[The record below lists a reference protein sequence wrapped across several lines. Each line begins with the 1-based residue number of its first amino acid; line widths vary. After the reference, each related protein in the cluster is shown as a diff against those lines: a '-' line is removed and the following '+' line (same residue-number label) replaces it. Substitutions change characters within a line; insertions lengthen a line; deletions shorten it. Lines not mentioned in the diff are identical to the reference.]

1 MHMLRIGRLKCSERK
16 IVTPCQNRVQIEKN
30 MEVKTNNTKQII
42 QYCTK
47 AQKEVVKT
55 ALFKHK
61 SLGSDV
67 IENISY

>member
-30 MEVKTNNTKQII
+30 MEVKTNNTNQII

-47 AQKEVVKT
+47 AQKEELLWKPP
-55 ALFKHK
+55 
-61 SLGSDV
+61 SL
-67 IENISY
+67 NISP